1 MYKQLTSVAVF
12 AAMIFCLL
20 SPFSVSA
27 EEDDS
32 YFKKNYDAI
41 CASYGLTGELSID
54 ENFYYV
60 YGRQDGG
67 SGNPVSVLF
76 VGGRWYRAIWQQSA
90 AVPSYS
96 FYTGTASFSST
107 TDRCGHNYATM
118 FYYNPTSSQVKFLY
132 GSTDNLIIFNQVSD
146 IDGWNYSTA
155 STYEDFSSSLGGSSD
170 PTEPTSSGGFV
181 LPDSWLNGG
190 ETLPS
195 VEDPTF
201 PASFSPDEA
210 FGYIE
215 DYTVELDEG
224 TKSGIGFFWAVLTG
238 VIGALGIWDYIFF
251 ALLMGL
257 FAWVLRGVF

>member
-27 EEDDS
+27 EDDDS
-32 YFKKNYDAI
+32 YFKKNFDAI
-41 CASYGLTGELSID
+41 CASYGLSGEFSVD

-76 VGGRWYRAIWQQSA
+76 VGGRWYRAIWQESA
-90 AVPSYS
+90 AIPSYS
-96 FYTGTASFSST
+96 FYTGTAQFASA
-107 TDRCGHNYATM
+107 TDRCGHNNATM

-132 GSTDNLIIFNQVSD
+132 GATDNLIIFNEVSD
-146 IDGWNYSTA
+146 IDGWNYSTS

-170 PTEPTSSGGFV
+170 PTEPTTSGGFE

-201 PASFSPDEA
+201 PTSFDPDEA

-215 DYTVELDEG
+215 DYTVEIDEG

-238 VIGALGIWDYIFF
+238 VIGALGIWDYVFF